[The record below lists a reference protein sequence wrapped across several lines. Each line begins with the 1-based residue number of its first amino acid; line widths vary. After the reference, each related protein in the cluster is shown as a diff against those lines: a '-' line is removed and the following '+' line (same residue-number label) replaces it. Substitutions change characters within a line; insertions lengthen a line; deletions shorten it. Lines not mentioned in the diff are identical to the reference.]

1 VDIGICPDGQESSPR
16 ERKKTGWFHF
26 LIAALKIQ
34 TTSLAF
40 IIRFHHISL
49 DYLCKAFYK
58 IAGVNIREIGRSA
71 LPMSIEKTFVVGD
84 IHGCLGVLKRLID
97 KIPWDPSK
105 DRLIFI
111 GDYID
116 RGEDSRG
123 VIEYVVTLTK
133 NSQKVQCLI
142 GNHEQALFDYLSG
155 NDTQTYILNGGGAT
169 LISYDRVRRNK
180 DDPLIPPEHLDFFS
194 SLLPMVELDDY
205 YIVHAGFRPHI
216 PIENQE
222 LSDMLWIRN
231 EFLLSEYDFGKVVIF
246 GHTPFNNPVVMKN
259 KIGIDTGAVYGNRLT
274 CLELP
279 EIRFHSV
286 AS

>member
-1 VDIGICPDGQESSPR
+1 M
-16 ERKKTGWFHF
+16 
-26 LIAALKIQ
+26 
-34 TTSLAF
+34 
-40 IIRFHHISL
+40 
-49 DYLCKAFYK
+49 
-58 IAGVNIREIGRSA
+58 NIREIGRSA

-84 IHGCLGVLKRLID
+84 IHGCLGVLKSLID

-180 DDPLIPPEHLDFFS
+180 DDPLIPTEHLDFFS